1 MDITEEALTTG
12 RRRRR
17 HHSVFFKAEA
27 VGACQQPGVSIA
39 WRLPTK
45 LSKHDYLRLSHLF
58 GRNDLLLWGLTRI
71 RVLG

>member
-1 MDITEEALTTG
+1 MDTTEEALTTG

-17 HHSVFFKAEA
+17 HDRVFFKAEA

-58 GRNDLLLWGLTRI
+58 GRNDLLL
-71 RVLG
+71 

>member
-1 MDITEEALTTG
+1 VDTTEEALTTG

-45 LSKHDYLRLSHLF
+45 LSKHDYLRYL
-58 GRNDLLLWGLTRI
+58 I
-71 RVLG
+71 CLGEVICCYRA